1 MESQLGAQGTKMLRT
16 VAVRWSDFHLEL
28 VEMLLQI
35 VLECWARGERE
46 VFKAL
51 REAGYHFQN

>member
-1 MESQLGAQGTKMLRT
+1 MLRT